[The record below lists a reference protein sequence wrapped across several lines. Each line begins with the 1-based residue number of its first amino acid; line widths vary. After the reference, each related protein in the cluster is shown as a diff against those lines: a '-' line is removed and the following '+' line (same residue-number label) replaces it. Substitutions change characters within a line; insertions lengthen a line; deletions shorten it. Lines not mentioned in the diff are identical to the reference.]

1 MQQAQTI
8 FVTGATG
15 NQGGAV
21 VRSLL
26 KNGFA
31 VKALTRNASSPEAK
45 LLKGLNAEIVPG
57 DLNHPEG
64 FADQL
69 RDVSGIFSVQSF
81 ANGTDK
87 EIKQGIALAN
97 LAKTLRIEFFLFS
110 SVLGADLHSGVPIW
124 ESKFTIEN
132 HIRESGLPFCILR
145 PASFF
150 ENFQIPAVK
159 NRILKGKLGSPIGR
173 NILQPFLSVQD
184 IGTVTATIFKNREKY
199 LGKTI
204 SLVAAEMNLDE
215 VASIFSELLG
225 KEIKYQQLPMFLTRL
240 IMGRN
245 LYKMFDWINKNS
257 GRPFWTN
264 EKFNEGLPQLMDF
277 RQWISTVKY

>member
-1 MQQAQTI
+1 MQQQGKI

-21 VRSLL
+21 VRSLV
-26 KNGFA
+26 KNGFE
-31 VKALTRNASSPEAK
+31 VKALTRTASSPEAIR
-45 LLKGLNAEIVPG
+45 LKGLNVEIVQG
-57 DLNHPEG
+57 DLNNPEG

-69 RDVSGIFSVQSF
+69 KDVSGIFSVQTF
-81 ANGTDK
+81 ADGTDK
-87 EIKQGIALAN
+87 EIKQGIGLAN
-97 LAKTLRIEFFLFS
+97 LAKSLRIEFFLFS

-150 ENFQIPAVK
+150 ENFQIPVVK
-159 NRILKGKLGSPIGR
+159 NRILKGKLGSPVGR
-173 NILQPFLSVQD
+173 HILQPFLSVQD
-184 IGTVTATIFKNREKY
+184 IGTVSTAIFKNRENF

-204 SLVAAEMNLDE
+204 SLIGAEMNLDK
-215 VASIFSELLG
+215 VADIFSESLG

-240 IMGRN
+240 IMGRD
-245 LYKMFDWINKNS
+245 LYKMFDWINKNKGKS
-257 GRPFWTN
+257 FWAK
-264 EKFNEGLPQLMDF
+264 EKFNDELPQLMDF

>member
-1 MQQAQTI
+1 MQQQRKI

-21 VRSLL
+21 VRSLVE
-26 KNGFA
+26 NGFE
-31 VKALTRNASSPEAK
+31 VKALTRTASSTEASR
-45 LLKGLNAEIVPG
+45 LKELNIEIVQG
-57 DLNHPEG
+57 DLNNPEG

-69 RDVSGIFSVQSF
+69 RDVGGIFSVQTF
-81 ANGTDK
+81 ANGTEK
-87 EIKQGIALAN
+87 EIKQGIGLAN
-97 LAKTLRIEFFLFS
+97 IAKSQGMAFFLFS
-110 SVLGADLHSGVPIW
+110 SVLGADLHSGIPIW

-132 HIRESGLPFCILR
+132 HIRQSGLPFCILR

-159 NRILKGKLGSPIGR
+159 KRILNGKLGSPIDR

-184 IGTVTATIFKNREKY
+184 IGTVSAAIFQNREKF

-204 SLVAAEMNLDE
+204 SLVAAEMNLDDIGE
-215 VASIFSELLG
+215 IFSEVLG

-245 LYKMFDWINKNS
+245 LYRMFDWINKNK
-257 GRPFWTN
+257 GRPFWSK
-264 EKFNEGLPQLMDF
+264 EKSSEELPHLMDF
-277 RQWISTVKY
+277 RQWIAKVKY

>member
-1 MQQAQTI
+1 MQQAQKI

-31 VKALTRNASSPEAK
+31 VKALTRNISSPEAN
-45 LLKGLNAEIVPG
+45 LLKVLNAELVQG
-57 DLNHPEG
+57 DLNHPQG

-69 RDVSGIFSVQSF
+69 RGVSGIFSVQTF

-87 EIKQGIALAN
+87 EIKQGIGLAE
-97 LAKTLRIEFFLFS
+97 LAKACKVDFFVYS

-124 ESKFTIEN
+124 ESKFVIEN
-132 HIRESGLPFCILR
+132 HIRQSGLSFCILR

-159 NRILKGKLGSPIGR
+159 KRILKGKLGSPVSK
-173 NILQPFLSVQD
+173 NILQPFMSALD
-184 IGTVTATIFKNREKY
+184 IGTVSAVIFQNREKFT
-199 LGKTI
+199 GKTI
-204 SLVAAEMNLDE
+204 SLVAEEMDLEE
-215 VASIFSELLG
+215 VAEIFSEALG
-225 KEIKYQQLPMFLTRL
+225 KRIYYQQLPMFLTRL

-245 LYKMFDWINKNS
+245 LAKMFEWINKNK
-257 GRPFWTN
+257 GRPFWAK
-264 EKFNEGLPQLMDF
+264 EVLREDLPQLMGLK
-277 RQWISTVKY
+277 QWLSTIKY

>member
-1 MQQAQTI
+1 MQQKGRI

-21 VRSLL
+21 VSSLL
-26 KNGFA
+26 KNGFD
-31 VKALTRNASSPEAK
+31 VKALTRTASSPEAIR
-45 LLKGLNAEIVPG
+45 LKGLNVGIVQG
-57 DLNHPEG
+57 DLNNPES

-69 RDVSGIFSVQSF
+69 GDVSGIFSVQTF

-87 EIKQGIALAN
+87 EIKQGIGLAN
-97 LAKTLRIEFFLFS
+97 LGKSLGVEFFLYS

-132 HIRESGLPFCILR
+132 HIRQSGLPFCILR

-159 NRILKGKLGSPIGR
+159 KRILNGKLGSPIGR

-184 IGTVTATIFKNREKY
+184 IGTVSAAIFQSPEKF

-215 VASIFSELLG
+215 IGEIFSEILG

-245 LYKMFDWINKNS
+245 LYKMFDWINKNK
-257 GRPFWTN
+257 GRPFWDK
-264 EKFNEGLPQLMDF
+264 EKFNEELPHIMDF
-277 RQWISTVKY
+277 RQWIATVKY

>member
-1 MQQAQTI
+1 MQQARTI

-31 VKALTRNASSPEAK
+31 VKALTRNVSSPEAK
-45 LLKGLNAEIVPG
+45 ELKALNVVIVQG
-57 DLNHPEG
+57 DLNNPEG

-69 RDVSGIFSVQSF
+69 HDVSGIFSVQTF

-87 EIKQGIALAN
+87 EIKQGIALVN
-97 LAKTLRIEFFLFS
+97 LAKSLGVEFFLFS
-110 SVLGADLHSGVPIW
+110 SVLGADLHSGIPIW
-124 ESKFTIEN
+124 ESKFIVEN
-132 HIRESGLPFCILR
+132 HIRESGLAFCILR

-159 NRILKGKLGSPIGR
+159 KRILKGKLGSPIGR

-184 IGTVTATIFKNREKY
+184 IGTVSAAIFQNREKFQ
-199 LGKTI
+199 GKTI
-204 SLVAAEMNLDE
+204 SLIASEMNLDE
-215 VASIFSELLG
+215 VSAIFSESLG

-245 LYKMFDWINKNS
+245 LYKMFDWINKNK
-257 GRPFWTN
+257 GRPFWTK
-264 EKFNEGLPQLMDF
+264 EKFNEGLPQLMDI

>member
-31 VKALTRNASSPEAK
+31 VKALTRNASSPEAE

-97 LAKTLRIEFFLFS
+97 LAKTLRVEFFLFS

>member
-1 MQQAQTI
+1 MQKPRKI

-31 VKALTRNASSPEAK
+31 VKALARNISSPEAK
-45 LLKGLNAEIVPG
+45 LLRELNAELVQG
-57 DLNHPEG
+57 DLNNPEG
-64 FADQL
+64 FANQL
-69 RDVSGIFSVQSF
+69 QDISGIFSVQTF

-87 EIKQGIALAN
+87 EIKQGIGLVD
-97 LAKTLRIEFFLFS
+97 LAKSQKVDFFLYS
-110 SVLGADLHSGVPIW
+110 SVLGADIHSGIPIW

-132 HIRESGLPFCILR
+132 HLRKSGLPFCIIR

-159 NRILKGKLGSPIGR
+159 KRILKGKLGSPVGR
-173 NILQPFLSVQD
+173 NILQPFISALD
-184 IGTVTATIFKNREKY
+184 IGNVSAAIFKNEEKF
-199 LGKTI
+199 LGKTV
-204 SLVAAEMNLDE
+204 SLVAEEMNLDE
-215 VASIFSELLG
+215 VSAIFSETLG
-225 KEIKYQQLPMFLTRL
+225 REIKYQQLPMFLTRL

-245 LYKMFDWINKNS
+245 LYEMFKWVNENKGRRFWASEIS
-257 GRPFWTN
+257 G
-264 EKFNEGLPQLMDF
+264 EDIPQLMDL
-277 RQWISTVKY
+277 RQWISTIKY